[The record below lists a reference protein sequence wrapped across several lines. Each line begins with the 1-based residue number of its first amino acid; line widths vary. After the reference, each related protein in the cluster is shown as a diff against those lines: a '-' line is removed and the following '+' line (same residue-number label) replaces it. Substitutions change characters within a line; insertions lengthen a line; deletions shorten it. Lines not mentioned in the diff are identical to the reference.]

1 MRINTDR
8 RTLRSG
14 FVCTRRVGHYP
25 DRRKV
30 ICVYSVEQSVFRTE
44 KKMEKEMSLRK
55 KLIGNKAFYAMVLG
69 VLVPIV
75 IQNGITNFVGLLDNI
90 MVGRIG
96 TEQMSGI
103 AIVNQLLMVFNLAIF
118 GAVSGAGIFGAQF
131 YGCKN
136 NKGVQQT
143 FRFKFYIC
151 TVIVIVG
158 IILLLVKGEDLI
170 LLYLHG
176 DDNQA
181 ALEATLSFGKE
192 YLVVM
197 LLGLAP
203 FVIEEIYAGTL
214 RECGETKLPMLAGVV
229 AVLVNLVLNFLLI
242 FGKFG
247 FPKLGVVGAAVAT
260 VVSRVVQMVIVIVWT
275 HTHTDRM
282 PFIVGAYREWRIP
295 SPLTWNIIG
304 KGTPL
309 MVNEMLWSAGM
320 AILNQCYS
328 MRGLEAVAALNIS
341 TTISNLFSVVFAAMG
356 SAISII
362 VGQLLGAGKMEE
374 AKDTDTKLIAFS
386 IMSCVVC
393 GGVMAILSELFP
405 LLYNTSDEVRSL
417 AGTLLRV
424 AACCMPLWAFMHAA
438 YFTLRTG
445 GKTVVTFL
453 FDSVFLWVVSIPA
466 AYVLSRY
473 TGLPLVSIYICI
485 SLLDIIKCVIGFVL
499 VKKGVWLN
507 NIVAEK

>member
-1 MRINTDR
+1 MN
-8 RTLRSG
+8 L
-14 FVCTRRVGHYP
+14 
-25 DRRKV
+25 K
-30 ICVYSVEQSVFRTE
+30 
-44 KKMEKEMSLRK
+44 K
-55 KLIGNKAFYAMVLG
+55 KLIGDKAFYKMVLG
-69 VLVPIV
+69 VVIPIV

-103 AIVNQLLMVFNLAIF
+103 SIVNQLLMVFNLAIF

-151 TVIVIVG
+151 AAIVVAG
-158 IILLLVKGEDLI
+158 ILLLFCKGNELI

-176 DDNQA
+176 DENRA
-181 ALEATLSFGKE
+181 SLEATLGYGRE
-192 YLVVM
+192 YMLVM
-197 LLGLAP
+197 LFGLLP
-203 FVIEEIYAGTL
+203 FVVEEIYAGTL
-214 RECGETKLPMLAGVV
+214 RECGETKVPMVAGAV
-229 AVLVNLVLNFLLI
+229 AVAVNLVLNYLLI

-247 FPKLGVVGAAVAT
+247 CPEWGVVGAAVAT
-260 VVSRVVQMVIVIVWT
+260 VISRIVQMIIVIVWT
-275 HTHTDRM
+275 HTHTQRM

-295 SPLTWNIIG
+295 AHLTENIVK
-304 KGTPL
+304 KGIPL
-309 MVNEMLWSAGM
+309 MINEILWATGM
-320 AILNQCYS
+320 AILTQCYS
-328 MRGLEAVAALNIS
+328 MRGLDAVAALNIS
-341 TTISNLFSVVFAAMG
+341 TTISNLFGVVYIAMG

-386 IMSCVVC
+386 VLSCLAF
-393 GGVMAILSELFP
+393 GGVMALFSGQFP
-405 LLYNTSDEVRSL
+405 KLYNTSDSVKAL
-417 AGTLLRV
+417 AGSLLRA

-445 GKTVVTFL
+445 GKTFITFL
-453 FDSVFLWVVSIPA
+453 FDSVFLWVASIPV

-473 TGLPLVSIYICI
+473 TTLPLIPIYICV
-485 SLLDIIKCVIGFVL
+485 LMLDGFKCIIGFVL
-499 VKKGVWLN
+499 VKKGVWVN
-507 NIVAEK
+507 NIVSQEA